1 MDKIDF
7 MESGK
12 LRELVDAWV
21 RGWHELSESRG
32 FRNFRRRFMI

>member
-12 LRELVDAWV
+12 LRELVDACV
-21 RGWHELSESRG
+21 SGWHELSESRE
-32 FRNFRRRFMI
+32 FKSFWCRFII